1 MSGFY
6 FSNGLHRRLGY
17 EPEQKRPS
25 DLLGEIDNE
34 PRPALLFRRS
44 RHARERHKSVLV
56 KIVAWRREARFVLSV
71 RSNDGAS
78 ANRHFRPCTGIIETR
93 RSANVRKRALS
104 FVRRFCIS
112 ANATSEQRI
121 RQSNPPYLAS

>member
-25 DLLGEIDNE
+25 DLLGEIDNG

-78 ANRHFRPCTGIIETR
+78 ANRHFRPCTGITNAKLQWGLRE
-93 RSANVRKRALS
+93 SSLV
-104 FVRRFCIS
+104 IS
-112 ANATSEQRI
+112 VHP
-121 RQSNPPYLAS
+121 QSP